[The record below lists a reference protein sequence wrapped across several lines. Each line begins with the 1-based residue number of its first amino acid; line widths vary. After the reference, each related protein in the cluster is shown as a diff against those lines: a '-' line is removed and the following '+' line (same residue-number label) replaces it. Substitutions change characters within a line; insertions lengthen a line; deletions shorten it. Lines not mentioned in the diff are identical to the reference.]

1 MEKDRVKKY
10 KENVERLLKNC
21 YSIKKKNNHR
31 GEIMS
36 KKKIGLVPKLIIG
49 IIAGILIGSFAPE
62 FLVKV
67 LVTASSLFSAF
78 LKFVIPFI
86 IIGFVTAGIADL
98 ATGAGKLLGVTTG
111 IAYGSTIV
119 AGTLAFIVASLIFPS
134 FIDPSV
140 ASQIGDPEAG
150 MLEPIFTIPL
160 SPMVDVTAAIV
171 FSFTM
176 GLGISALRNNDK
188 GEILYNLFQEFQEI
202 ITKVLSTII
211 IPLLPIYIAGTFA
224 NITYAGQ
231 VWNIL
236 SIFWRV
242 YLVVIPLHIVYLII
256 QFTTAGFVT
265 GKNPLKMLKNQIP
278 GYLTAVG
285 TQSSAA
291 TIPVNV
297 ECAKNNGVSKEIREF
312 CVPLCATIHLSGSI
326 ISVTSFAVAVLM
338 MNGMDHGFLTVFP
351 FILMLGIAMVAA
363 PGAPG
368 GAIMSAL
375 PFLPMIGIPSDGGL
389 ASLMI
394 ALYLTQDSFG
404 TAANVSGDNAIA
416 AVVDHLN
423 KKWSKKADNKVD

>member
-1 MEKDRVKKY
+1 
-10 KENVERLLKNC
+10 
-21 YSIKKKNNHR
+21 
-31 GEIMS
+31 MS
-36 KKKIGLVPKLIIG
+36 KKKIGLVPKLIMG

-134 FIDPSV
+134 FIDSSV
-140 ASQIGDPEAG
+140 ASQIGNPEAG
-150 MLEPIFTIPL
+150 MLSAIFTIPL
-160 SPMVDVTAAIV
+160 EPMVDVTAAIV
-171 FSFTM
+171 FAFTM
-176 GLGISALRNNDK
+176 GLGISALRNNGK
-188 GEILYNLFQEFQEI
+188 GETLYRLFQEFQEI
-202 ITKVLSTII
+202 VTKVLATII

-231 VWNIL
+231 VWSIL

-242 YLVVIPLHIVYLII
+242 YLIVIPLHIIYLVI
-256 QFTTAGFVT
+256 QFTTAGVIS
-265 GKNPLKMLKNQIP
+265 GKNPFKMLKNQIP
-278 GYLTAVG
+278 GYLTAAG

-297 ECAKNNGVSKEIREF
+297 ECAKNNGISKEIREF

-326 ISVTSFAVAVLM
+326 ISITSFSVAVLM
-338 MNGMDHGFLTVFP
+338 MNGMDHGFGTITP

-375 PFLPMIGIPSDGGL
+375 PFLPMIGIPADGGL

-416 AVVDHLN
+416 AIVDHLN
-423 KKWSKKADNKVD
+423 KKWSKKADNKMA

>member
-1 MEKDRVKKY
+1 
-10 KENVERLLKNC
+10 
-21 YSIKKKNNHR
+21 
-31 GEIMS
+31 MS

-211 IPLLPIYIAGTFA
+211 IPLLPIYIAGTLA

-338 MNGMDHGFLTVFP
+338 MNGMDHGFSTVFP

-423 KKWSKKADNKVD
+423 KKWSKKADNKVA

>member
-1 MEKDRVKKY
+1 
-10 KENVERLLKNC
+10 
-21 YSIKKKNNHR
+21 
-31 GEIMS
+31 MS

-150 MLEPIFTIPL
+150 MLESIFTIPL

-202 ITKVLSTII
+202 ITKVLSIII

-242 YLVVIPLHIVYLII
+242 YLVVIPLHIVYLVI

-338 MNGMDHGFLTVFP
+338 MNGMDHGFSTVFP

-423 KKWSKKADNKVD
+423 KKWSKKAGNKVA

>member
-1 MEKDRVKKY
+1 MKK
-10 KENVERLLKNC
+10 
-21 YSIKKKNNHR
+21 
-31 GEIMS
+31 M
-36 KKKIGLVPKLIIG
+36 GLVPKLIMG
-49 IIAGILIGSFAPE
+49 IIAGILIGSYAPE
-62 FLVKV
+62 FLVQI
-67 LVTASSLFSAF
+67 LVTASSLFSSF

-98 ATGAGKLLGVTTG
+98 ATGAGKLLGITTG
-111 IAYGSTIV
+111 IAYGSTII
-119 AGTLAFIVASLIFPS
+119 AGSIAYLVASTIFPS
-134 FIDPSV
+134 FIDASV
-140 ASQIGDPEAG
+140 AAQIGDPEAG
-150 MLEPIFTIPL
+150 MLKAIFSIPL
-160 SPMVDVTAAIV
+160 EPMVDVTAAIV
-171 FSFTM
+171 FAFM
-176 GLGISALRNNDK
+176 LGLGISALRNKGK
-188 GEILYNLFQEFQEI
+188 GETLYGMALEFQEVV
-202 ITKVLSTII
+202 TKTLSTAI
-211 IPLLPIYIAGTFA
+211 IPLLPLYIAGTFA

-231 VWNIL
+231 VWDIL
-236 SIFWRV
+236 GVFWKV
-242 YLVVIPLHIVYLII
+242 YLVVIPLHLIYLVV
-256 QFTTAGFVT
+256 QFTAAGAFT
-265 GKNPLKMLKNQIP
+265 GKNPIKMLKNQIP

-338 MNGMDHGFLTVFP
+338 MNGMDYGFATMMP

-375 PFLPMIGIPSDGGL
+375 PFLPMVGIPSDGGL

-416 AVVDHLN
+416 AVVDHINNKMN
-423 KKWSKKADNKVD
+423 KKSNKKSA

>member
-1 MEKDRVKKY
+1 
-10 KENVERLLKNC
+10 
-21 YSIKKKNNHR
+21 
-31 GEIMS
+31 
-36 KKKIGLVPKLIIG
+36 
-49 IIAGILIGSFAPE
+49 
-62 FLVKV
+62 
-67 LVTASSLFSAF
+67 
-78 LKFVIPFI
+78 
-86 IIGFVTAGIADL
+86 
-98 ATGAGKLLGVTTG
+98 
-111 IAYGSTIV
+111 
-119 AGTLAFIVASLIFPS
+119 
-134 FIDPSV
+134 
-140 ASQIGDPEAG
+140 
-150 MLEPIFTIPL
+150 MLSPIFSIPL

-171 FSFTM
+171 FAFTM
-176 GLGISALRNNDK
+176 GLGISALRNNGK
-188 GEILYNLFQEFQEI
+188 GETLFNLFQEFQEI
-202 ITKVLSTII
+202 VTKTLSTVI

-236 SIFWRV
+236 GVFWRV
-242 YLVVIPLHIVYLII
+242 YLIVIPLHLIYLVI
-256 QFTTAGFVT
+256 QFTTAGAISK
-265 GKNPLKMLKNQIP
+265 KNPFVMLKNQIP

-297 ECAKNNGVSKEIREF
+297 SCAEKNGVSKNIREF

-338 MNGMDHGFLTVFP
+338 MNGMDYSITTILP

-404 TAANVSGDNAIA
+404 TAANVSGNNAIA
-416 AVVDHLN
+416 VIVDHLN
-423 KKWSKKADNKVD
+423 SKWSKNDKVKKTV

>member
-1 MEKDRVKKY
+1 MG
-10 KENVERLLKNC
+10 KN
-21 YSIKKKNNHR
+21 
-31 GEIMS
+31 
-36 KKKIGLVPKLIIG
+36 KIGLVPKLIMG

-62 FLVKV
+62 FFVKII
-67 LVTASSLFSAF
+67 VTASSLFSAF

-98 ATGAGKLLGVTTG
+98 ATGAGKLLGVTTA

-119 AGTLAFIVASLIFPS
+119 AGTLAFIVASIIFPS

-140 ASQIGDPEAG
+140 ASQIGNPEAG
-150 MLEPIFTIPL
+150 MLSPIFKIPL
-160 SPMVDVTAAIV
+160 EPMVDVTAAIV
-171 FSFTM
+171 FAFTL
-176 GLGISALRNNDK
+176 GLGISALRNHNK
-188 GEILYNLFQEFQEI
+188 GEILYGLFQEFQEI

-236 SIFWRV
+236 NIFWRV
-242 YLVVIPLHIVYLII
+242 YLVVIPLHIIYLII
-256 QFTTAGFVT
+256 QFTTAGAIS
-265 GKNPLKMLKNQIP
+265 GKNPFKMLKNQIP
-278 GYLTAVG
+278 AYLTAIG

-297 ECAKNNGVSKEIREF
+297 ECAKNNGISKEIREF

-338 MNGMDHGFLTVFP
+338 MNGMDHGFLTMLP

-416 AVVDHLN
+416 AIVDHLN
-423 KKWSKKADNKVD
+423 KKWNKKSANKAV

>member
-1 MEKDRVKKY
+1 
-10 KENVERLLKNC
+10 
-21 YSIKKKNNHR
+21 
-31 GEIMS
+31 MS

-62 FLVKV
+62 FLVKA

-242 YLVVIPLHIVYLII
+242 YLVVIPLHIVYLVI

-338 MNGMDHGFLTVFP
+338 MNGMDHGFSTVFP

-423 KKWSKKADNKVD
+423 KKWSKKADNKVA

>member
-1 MEKDRVKKY
+1 
-10 KENVERLLKNC
+10 
-21 YSIKKKNNHR
+21 
-31 GEIMS
+31 MS

-338 MNGMDHGFLTVFP
+338 MNGMDHGFSTVFP

-363 PGAPG
+363 PGAPV

-423 KKWSKKADNKVD
+423 KKWSKKADNKVA

>member
-1 MEKDRVKKY
+1 MG
-10 KENVERLLKNC
+10 KN
-21 YSIKKKNNHR
+21 
-31 GEIMS
+31 
-36 KKKIGLVPKLIIG
+36 KIGLVPKLIMG

-62 FLVKV
+62 FFVKII
-67 LVTASSLFSAF
+67 VTASSLFSAF

-98 ATGAGKLLGVTTG
+98 ATGAGKLLGVTTA

-119 AGTLAFIVASLIFPS
+119 ACTLAFIVASIIFPS

-140 ASQIGDPEAG
+140 ASQIGNPEAG
-150 MLEPIFTIPL
+150 MLSPIFKIPL
-160 SPMVDVTAAIV
+160 EPMVDVTAAIV
-171 FSFTM
+171 FAFTL
-176 GLGISALRNNDK
+176 GLGISALRNHNK
-188 GEILYNLFQEFQEI
+188 GEILYGLFQEFQEI

-236 SIFWRV
+236 NIFWRV
-242 YLVVIPLHIVYLII
+242 YLVVIPLHIIYLII
-256 QFTTAGFVT
+256 QFTTAGAIS
-265 GKNPLKMLKNQIP
+265 GKNPFKMLKNQIP
-278 GYLTAVG
+278 AYLTAIG

-297 ECAKNNGVSKEIREF
+297 ECAKNNGISKEIREF

-338 MNGMDHGFLTVFP
+338 MNGMDHGFSTMLP

-375 PFLPMIGIPSDGGL
+375 PFLPMISIPSDGGL

-416 AVVDHLN
+416 AIVDYLN
-423 KKWSKKADNKVD
+423 KKWNKKSANKAV

>member
-1 MEKDRVKKY
+1 M
-10 KENVERLLKNC
+10 
-21 YSIKKKNNHR
+21 
-31 GEIMS
+31 
-36 KKKIGLVPKLIIG
+36 KKKIGLVPKLILG
-49 IIAGILIGSFAPE
+49 IVVGILLGSYAPGA
-62 FLVKV
+62 LVRV
-67 LVTASSLFSAF
+67 LVTASTLFSAF

-98 ATGAGKLLGVTTG
+98 ATGAGKLLGITTG
-111 IAYGSTIV
+111 IAYGSTII
-119 AGTLAFIVASLIFPS
+119 AGTAAFLVASTIFPAFIDSR
-134 FIDPSV
+134 V
-140 ASQIGDPEAG
+140 ASQIGNPEAG
-150 MLEPIFTIPL
+150 MLSPFFTIPL
-160 SPMVDVTAAIV
+160 LPMVDVTAAIV
-171 FSFTM
+171 FAFTV
-176 GLGISALRNNDK
+176 GLGISALRNNGR
-188 GEILYNLFQEFQEI
+188 GETLHKVFQEFQEI
-202 ITKVLSTII
+202 ITKTLSTVI

-231 VWNIL
+231 VWSIL
-236 SIFWRV
+236 GIFWK
-242 YLVVIPLHIVYLII
+242 VYLIVIPMHLIYLAI
-256 QFTTAGFVT
+256 QFTVAGAIS
-265 GKNPLKMLKNQIP
+265 GKNPFKMLKNQIP
-278 GYLTAVG
+278 AYLTAIG

-297 ECAKNNGVSKEIREF
+297 ECAKNNGISKEIREF

-326 ISVTSFAVAVLM
+326 ISVTSFAVGVLM
-338 MNGMDHGFLTVFP
+338 MNNMDFGFGVMLP

-416 AVVDHLN
+416 AIVDHINNKMN
-423 KKWSKKADNKVD
+423 KK

>member
-1 MEKDRVKKY
+1 
-10 KENVERLLKNC
+10 
-21 YSIKKKNNHR
+21 
-31 GEIMS
+31 MS

-202 ITKVLSTII
+202 ITKVLSIII

-242 YLVVIPLHIVYLII
+242 YLVVIPLHIVYLVI

-265 GKNPLKMLKNQIP
+265 GKNPLKMLKNQTP

-338 MNGMDHGFLTVFP
+338 MNGMDHGFSTVFL

>member
-1 MEKDRVKKY
+1 
-10 KENVERLLKNC
+10 
-21 YSIKKKNNHR
+21 
-31 GEIMS
+31 MS

-202 ITKVLSTII
+202 ITKVLSIII

-338 MNGMDHGFLTVFP
+338 MNGMDYGFSTVFP

>member
-1 MEKDRVKKY
+1 M
-10 KENVERLLKNC
+10 
-21 YSIKKKNNHR
+21 
-31 GEIMS
+31 

-49 IIAGILIGSFAPE
+49 IVAGILIGSFAPE
-62 FLVKV
+62 FLVKS
-67 LVTASSLFSAF
+67 LVTLSGLFSAF
-78 LKFVIPFI
+78 LKFFIPFI

-98 ATGAGKLLGVTTG
+98 ATGAGKLLGITTG
-111 IAYGSTIV
+111 IAYASTIV
-119 AGTLAFIVASLIFPS
+119 AGIIAFTVASLIFPS

-140 ASQIGDPEAG
+140 AAKIGDPEAG
-150 MLEPIFTIPL
+150 MLGAYFSIPL
-160 SPMVDVTAAIV
+160 LPMFDVTAAIV
-171 FSFTM
+171 FAFM
-176 GLGISALRNNDK
+176 LGLGISALRNHGR
-188 GEILYNLFQEFQEI
+188 GEVLYKISQEFQEI
-202 ITKVLSTII
+202 VTKTLSTVI

-231 VWNIL
+231 VWSIL
-236 SIFWRV
+236 GVFWKV
-242 YLVVIPLHIVYLII
+242 YLVVIPLHLIYI
-256 QFTTAGFVT
+256 SAQFICAGAVS

-312 CVPLCATIHLSGSI
+312 CVPLCATIHLSGSM
-326 ISVTSFAVAVLM
+326 ISITSFAVAVLM
-338 MNGMDHGFLTVFP
+338 MNGMDHSLMALLP

-368 GAIMSAL
+368 GAVMSAL

-404 TAANVSGDNAIA
+404 TAANISGDNAIA
-416 AVVDHLN
+416 VVVDHINEKAN
-423 KKWSKKADNKVD
+423 KKSTKESMI

>member
-1 MEKDRVKKY
+1 
-10 KENVERLLKNC
+10 
-21 YSIKKKNNHR
+21 
-31 GEIMS
+31 MS

-202 ITKVLSTII
+202 ITKVLSIII

-297 ECAKNNGVSKEIREF
+297 ECARNNGVSKEIREF

-338 MNGMDHGFLTVFP
+338 MNGMDHGFSTVFP

>member
-1 MEKDRVKKY
+1 
-10 KENVERLLKNC
+10 
-21 YSIKKKNNHR
+21 
-31 GEIMS
+31 MS

-202 ITKVLSTII
+202 ITKVLSIKI

-338 MNGMDHGFLTVFP
+338 MNGMDHGFSTVFP

-416 AVVDHLN
+416 SVVDHLN
-423 KKWSKKADNKVD
+423 KKWSKKADNKVA

>member
-1 MEKDRVKKY
+1 MG
-10 KENVERLLKNC
+10 KN
-21 YSIKKKNNHR
+21 
-31 GEIMS
+31 
-36 KKKIGLVPKLIIG
+36 KIGLVPKLIMG

-62 FLVKV
+62 FFVKII
-67 LVTASSLFSAF
+67 VTASSLFSAF

-98 ATGAGKLLGVTTG
+98 ATGAGKLLGVTTA

-119 AGTLAFIVASLIFPS
+119 AGTLAFIVASIIFPS

-140 ASQIGDPEAG
+140 ASQIGNPEAG
-150 MLEPIFTIPL
+150 MLSPIFKIPL
-160 SPMVDVTAAIV
+160 EPMVDVTAAIV
-171 FSFTM
+171 FAFTL
-176 GLGISALRNNDK
+176 GLGISALRNHNK
-188 GEILYNLFQEFQEI
+188 GEILYGLFQEFQEI

-236 SIFWRV
+236 NIFWRV

-256 QFTTAGFVT
+256 QFTTAGAIS
-265 GKNPLKMLKNQIP
+265 GKNPFKMLKNQIP
-278 GYLTAVG
+278 AYLTAIG

-297 ECAKNNGVSKEIREF
+297 ECAKNNGISKEIREF

-338 MNGMDHGFLTVFP
+338 MNGMDHGFSTMLP

-416 AVVDHLN
+416 AIVDYLN
-423 KKWSKKADNKVD
+423 KKWNKKSANKAV

>member
-1 MEKDRVKKY
+1 
-10 KENVERLLKNC
+10 
-21 YSIKKKNNHR
+21 
-31 GEIMS
+31 MS

-242 YLVVIPLHIVYLII
+242 YLVVIPLHIVYLVI

-338 MNGMDHGFLTVFP
+338 MNGMDYGFSTVFP
-351 FILMLGIAMVAA
+351 FILMLGIVMVAA

-423 KKWSKKADNKVD
+423 KKWSKKADNKVA

>member
-1 MEKDRVKKY
+1 M
-10 KENVERLLKNC
+10 
-21 YSIKKKNNHR
+21 
-31 GEIMS
+31 
-36 KKKIGLVPKLIIG
+36 KKKIGLVPKLIMG
-49 IIAGILIGSFAPE
+49 IIAGILIGQFAPE
-62 FLVKV
+62 FLVRV
-67 LVTASSLFSAF
+67 LVTASSLFSSF

-111 IAYGSTIV
+111 IAYGSTVI
-119 AGTLAFIVASLIFPS
+119 AGLIAFTVASVIFPS

-140 ASQIGDPEAG
+140 ANSIGDPEAG
-150 MLEPIFTIPL
+150 MLSAILSIPL
-160 SPMVDVTAAIV
+160 NPMVDVTAAIV
-171 FSFTM
+171 FAFTM
-176 GLGISALRNNDK
+176 GLGISALRNNGK
-188 GEILYNLFQEFQEI
+188 GETLFNLFQEFQEI
-202 ITKVLSTII
+202 VTKTLSTVI

-236 SIFWRV
+236 GVFWRV
-242 YLVVIPLHIVYLII
+242 YLIVIPLHLIYLVI
-256 QFTTAGFVT
+256 QFTTAGSISK
-265 GKNPLKMLKNQIP
+265 KNPFVMLKNQIP

-297 ECAKNNGVSKEIREF
+297 SCAEKNGVSKNIREF

-326 ISVTSFAVAVLM
+326 ISVTSFAVALLM
-338 MNGMDHGFLTVFP
+338 MNGMDYSITTVLP

-416 AVVDHLN
+416 VIVDHLN
-423 KKWSKKADNKVD
+423 NKWSKNEKTKKTV

>member
-1 MEKDRVKKY
+1 
-10 KENVERLLKNC
+10 
-21 YSIKKKNNHR
+21 
-31 GEIMS
+31 MS

-150 MLEPIFTIPL
+150 MLESIFTIPL

-297 ECAKNNGVSKEIREF
+297 ECAKNNGVSKEIRDF

-338 MNGMDHGFLTVFP
+338 MNGMDHGFSTVFP

-423 KKWSKKADNKVD
+423 KKWSKKADNKVA

>member
-1 MEKDRVKKY
+1 M
-10 KENVERLLKNC
+10 N
-21 YSIKKKNNHR
+21 
-31 GEIMS
+31 
-36 KKKIGLVPKLIIG
+36 KKKIGLVPKLIMG

-62 FLVKV
+62 FLVKI

-98 ATGAGKLLGVTTG
+98 ATGAGKLLGFTTG

-134 FIDPSV
+134 FIDPNV

-150 MLEPIFTIPL
+150 MLSPIFTIPL

-171 FSFTM
+171 FAFTM
-176 GLGISALRNNDK
+176 GLGISALRNK
-188 GEILYNLFQEFQEI
+188 GKGKTLYNLFQEFQEI
-202 ITKVLSTII
+202 VTKVLSTII

-231 VWNIL
+231 VWSIL

-242 YLVVIPLHIVYLII
+242 YLVVIPLHIIYLII
-256 QFTTAGFVT
+256 QFTIAGT
-265 GKNPLKMLKNQIP
+265 ISGKNPIKMLKNQIP

-338 MNGMDHGFLTVFP
+338 MNGMDHGFETIIP

-375 PFLPMIGIPSDGGL
+375 PFLPMIGIPTDGGL

-423 KKWSKKADNKVD
+423 KKWSKKVDNKTA

>member
-1 MEKDRVKKY
+1 
-10 KENVERLLKNC
+10 
-21 YSIKKKNNHR
+21 
-31 GEIMS
+31 MS

-202 ITKVLSTII
+202 ITKVLSIII

-338 MNGMDHGFLTVFP
+338 MNGMDHGFSTVFP

-363 PGAPG
+363 PGAPV

>member
-1 MEKDRVKKY
+1 
-10 KENVERLLKNC
+10 
-21 YSIKKKNNHR
+21 
-31 GEIMS
+31 MS

-119 AGTLAFIVASLIFPS
+119 AGTLAFIVASLIFTS

-150 MLEPIFTIPL
+150 MLESIFTIPL

-202 ITKVLSTII
+202 ITKVLSIII

-338 MNGMDHGFLTVFP
+338 MNGMDHGFSTVFP

-423 KKWSKKADNKVD
+423 KKWSKKADNKVA

>member
-1 MEKDRVKKY
+1 
-10 KENVERLLKNC
+10 
-21 YSIKKKNNHR
+21 
-31 GEIMS
+31 MS

-202 ITKVLSTII
+202 ITKVLSIII

-338 MNGMDHGFLTVFP
+338 MNGMDHGFSTVFP

-368 GAIMSAL
+368 GAIMSAR

>member
-1 MEKDRVKKY
+1 
-10 KENVERLLKNC
+10 
-21 YSIKKKNNHR
+21 
-31 GEIMS
+31 MS
-36 KKKIGLVPKLIIG
+36 KKKIWLVPKLIIG

-202 ITKVLSTII
+202 ITKVLSIII

-265 GKNPLKMLKNQIP
+265 GKNPLKMLNNQIP

-338 MNGMDHGFLTVFP
+338 MNGMDHGFSTVFP

>member
-1 MEKDRVKKY
+1 
-10 KENVERLLKNC
+10 
-21 YSIKKKNNHR
+21 
-31 GEIMS
+31 MS

-338 MNGMDHGFLTVFP
+338 MNGMDHGFSTVFP

-389 ASLMI
+389 ASLII

-423 KKWSKKADNKVD
+423 KKWSKKADNKVA

>member
-1 MEKDRVKKY
+1 M
-10 KENVERLLKNC
+10 
-21 YSIKKKNNHR
+21 
-31 GEIMS
+31 
-36 KKKIGLVPKLIIG
+36 KKKIGLVPKLIMG
-49 IIAGILIGSFAPE
+49 IIAGILIGQFAPE

-67 LVTASSLFSAF
+67 LVTASGLFSSF

-111 IAYGSTIV
+111 IAYGSTII
-119 AGTLAFIVASLIFPS
+119 AGLLAFTVASVIFPS

-140 ASQIGDPEAG
+140 ANSIGDPEAG
-150 MLEPIFTIPL
+150 MLSPIFSIPL

-171 FSFTM
+171 FAFTM
-176 GLGISALRNNDK
+176 GLGISALRNNGK
-188 GEILYNLFQEFQEI
+188 GETLFNLFQEFQAI
-202 ITKVLSTII
+202 VTKTLSTVI

-236 SIFWRV
+236 GVFWRV
-242 YLVVIPLHIVYLII
+242 YLIVIPLHLIYLVI
-256 QFTTAGFVT
+256 QFTTAGIISK
-265 GKNPLKMLKNQIP
+265 KNPFVMIKNQIP

-297 ECAKNNGVSKEIREF
+297 SCAEKNGVSKNIREF

-338 MNGMDHGFLTVFP
+338 MNGMDYSITTILP

-416 AVVDHLN
+416 VIVDHLN
-423 KKWSKKADNKVD
+423 SKWSKNDKVKKTV

>member
-1 MEKDRVKKY
+1 
-10 KENVERLLKNC
+10 
-21 YSIKKKNNHR
+21 
-31 GEIMS
+31 MS

-160 SPMVDVTAAIV
+160 SPMVDVTSAIV

-202 ITKVLSTII
+202 ITKVLSIII

-338 MNGMDHGFLTVFP
+338 MNGMDHGFSTVFP

-423 KKWSKKADNKVD
+423 KKWSKKADNKVA

>member
-1 MEKDRVKKY
+1 
-10 KENVERLLKNC
+10 
-21 YSIKKKNNHR
+21 
-31 GEIMS
+31 MS

-49 IIAGILIGSFAPE
+49 IIAGILIGSLAPE

-150 MLEPIFTIPL
+150 MLESIFTIPL

-242 YLVVIPLHIVYLII
+242 YLVVIPLHIVYLVI

-338 MNGMDHGFLTVFP
+338 MNGMDHGFSTVFP

>member
-1 MEKDRVKKY
+1 
-10 KENVERLLKNC
+10 
-21 YSIKKKNNHR
+21 
-31 GEIMS
+31 MS

-202 ITKVLSTII
+202 ITKVLSIII

-297 ECAKNNGVSKEIREF
+297 ECAKNSGVSKEIREF

-338 MNGMDHGFLTVFP
+338 MNGMDHGFSTVFP